1 MLIHSQTSW
10 PYLISELLVA
20 GSSWP
25 RTFFT
30 PQVFLFSIYVDLQ
43 KAFDKVPHAR
53 LLSKLNSYG
62 IIGKLFHWIE
72 NFLSNIGGSACV
84 CVVPNLAG

>member
-1 MLIHSQTSW
+1 MARYKLLGPNWYQSFKLLIHSQTSW

-30 PQVFLFSIYVDLQ
+30 PQVFLLSISLLFVYIYSYFIAKYV
-43 KAFDKVPHAR
+43 H
-53 LLSKLNSYG
+53 Y
-62 IIGKLFHWIE
+62 
-72 NFLSNIGGSACV
+72 SN
-84 CVVPNLAG
+84 